1 MIHIASRSRIALL
14 ASGLVVAAS
23 DASFAQAPVPLRE
36 GNIWNGIDHEPQSA
50 QVAREERDAGI
61 AAPAEQQRANAHE
74 VDRLY
79 QYLMRGAPPQ
89 AE

>member
-1 MIHIASRSRIALL
+1 MIHIASGSRIALL
-14 ASGLVVAAS
+14 ASGLMVAAS

-36 GNIWNGIDHEPQSA
+36 GNIWNGFDHEPQPA
-50 QVAREERDAGI
+50 QVERQERAAGI
-61 AAPAEQQRANAHE
+61 AAPAAQQRANAHE

-79 QYLMRGAPPQ
+79 QYLLHGAPPQ